1 MGADQS
7 RAILKAY
14 KQVMDASWPALHLD
28 MAQRSLRW
36 DHAAGDEL
44 DAELAGYLEETARS
58 GSPVRIFWKLGS
70 ELIFGGANAAFARDA
85 GVADPAELVGIDDF
99 DTRLPWTRQA
109 SKYRDDDEQVFYS
122 RRPRLDIIERQ
133 KHSDDTIIWVRVGK
147 VPIVVDSGEVIGV
160 LGMYEVLDSDV
171 GRKLYAERL
180 QDPARQGR

>member
-1 MGADQS
+1 MGVDQS

-14 KQVMDASWPALHLD
+14 QQVMDASWPALHPD
-28 MAQRSLRW
+28 MAQRSRRW
-36 DHAAGDEL
+36 PQATADEL

-58 GSPVRIFWKLGS
+58 GSPVRIFWKLGP
-70 ELIFGGANAAFARDA
+70 EMIFGGANAAFARDA
-85 GVADPAELVGIDDF
+85 GLESAADLIGVDDF

-133 KHSDDTIIWVRVGK
+133 KHSDDSTIWVRVGK
-147 VPIVVDSGEVIGV
+147 VPIVVENGDVIGI

-171 GRKLYAERL
+171 GRRLYAERL
-180 QDPARQGR
+180 QDRARQG